1 VGVMTIIVAILS
13 LIATA
18 GIAHLLVGYLAV
30 RRFNHRRA
38 ACREDCPP
46 VSVLK
51 PLYGD
56 EPLLYEAL
64 RSFCRQ
70 DYPHYQIVFGVRDPL
85 DPALAAVRR
94 LQQEL
99 PATDITVVIDG
110 TLHGANRKISNL
122 INMAQAAKYDHYVI
136 SDSDMHVTPCYLRAV
151 MGAFSGPKI
160 GLVTTLYTG
169 QPIFE
174 TVVSDLA
181 VSHLNHLFLPSA
193 LVGMWLGRRSDCFGA
208 TMALSRAM
216 LDEIGGWAMLSHQL
230 ADDFVLG
237 REVQA
242 HGFAVALAPVL
253 PGTTIAEASFQHLFS
268 HELRWARTIRA
279 MVPVGFAASLIQ
291 YPIAFALLACL
302 AAGAAHM
309 QVQAVLLLLAVAI
322 IARIVAARAID
333 YRLGLKNVPLW
344 LMPVRDILSFCIV
357 LASFC
362 GRKIEWRGHA
372 MHVQAGGTVVLHE
385 PVLENIGHGD

>member
-1 VGVMTIIVAILS
+1 VTLSHPVAALLA
-13 LIATA
+13 LIAVA

-30 RRFNHRRA
+30 RRFSHGRTD
-38 ACREDCPP
+38 CQDHCPP
-46 VSVLK
+46 VTVLK
-51 PLYGD
+51 PLYGA
-56 EPLLYEAL
+56 EPLLHDAL
-64 RSFCRQ
+64 RSFCQQ
-70 DYPHYQIVFGVRDPL
+70 DYPHYQIVFGVRDPN
-85 DPALAAVRR
+85 DPALVAVRQ

-99 PATDITVVIDG
+99 PKVDIAVVIDA

-122 INMAQAAKYDHYVI
+122 INMAHAAKYDRYVI
-136 SDSDMHVTPCYLRAV
+136 SDSDMHVTPCYLRSV
-151 MGAFSGPKI
+151 MGAFSGPRV

-169 QPIFE
+169 QPIYE

-216 LDEIGGWAMLSHQL
+216 LEKVGGWEMLSHQL

-242 HGFAVALAPVL
+242 HGYEVALAPVL
-253 PGTTIAEASFQHLFS
+253 PGTTIAENSFDHLFS

-279 MVPVGFAASLIQ
+279 MVPWGFAASLIQ
-291 YPIAFALLACL
+291 YPVAFALLAFL
-302 AAGAAHM
+302 VSGGNTALLI
-309 QVQAVLLLLAVAI
+309 LLLCAI
-322 IARIVAARAID
+322 FARILAARAID
-333 YRLGLKNVPLW
+333 YRLGLKNLPLW

-372 MHVQAGGTVVLHE
+372 MHVQAGGTVVLRE

>member
-1 VGVMTIIVAILS
+1 
-13 LIATA
+13 LIAPGALVTDLLALVSSA

-30 RRFNHRRA
+30 RRFSRLDFK
-38 ACREDCPP
+38 CREHCPP
-46 VSVLK
+46 VTVLK
-51 PLYGD
+51 PLYGA

-70 DYPHYQIVFGVRDPL
+70 DYPAYQIVFGVRDPQ
-85 DPALAAVRR
+85 DPALLAVRR
-94 LQQEL
+94 LQAEL
-99 PATDITVVIDG
+99 PDVDIEVVVDAS
-110 TLHGANRKISNL
+110 LHGANRKVSNL
-122 INMAQAAKYDHYVI
+122 INMAGAAKYDTYVI

-151 MGAFSGPKI
+151 MGAFSGPEV

-169 QPIFE
+169 RPIYE

-216 LDEIGGWAMLSHQL
+216 LERVGGWEMLSHQL

-242 HGFAVALAPVL
+242 HGFEVALAPVL
-253 PGTTIAEASFQHLFS
+253 PGTTIAEADFAHLFN

-279 MVPVGFAASLIQ
+279 MVPWGFAASLIQ
-291 YPIAFALLACL
+291 YPVAFALLAW
-302 AAGAAHM
+302 AGSGGRPVFAGL
-309 QVQAVLLLLAVAI
+309 VLLAVV
-322 IARIVAARAID
+322 ARIAAARAID
-333 YRLGLKNVPLW
+333 YRLGLKNLPLW
-344 LMPVRDILSFCIV
+344 LMPVRDILSFGIV
-357 LASFC
+357 IASFC

-385 PVLENIGHGD
+385 PVLQNIGHGD

>member
-1 VGVMTIIVAILS
+1 MILPGVMSFLAGFLA
-13 LIATA
+13 LIAIA
-18 GIAHLLVGYLAV
+18 GILHLLVGFLAV
-30 RRFNHRRA
+30 RRFSHRRTE
-38 ACREDCPP
+38 CRDHCPP
-46 VSVLK
+46 VTVLK

-70 DYPHYQIVFGVRDPL
+70 DYPAYQIVFGVRDPQ
-85 DPALAAVRR
+85 DPALQAVRR
-94 LQQEL
+94 LQAEL
-99 PATDITVVIDG
+99 PSVDITVVVDA
-110 TLHGANRKISNL
+110 TLHGANRKVSNL
-122 INMAQAAKYDHYVI
+122 INMASAARHDYYVI
-136 SDSDMHVTPCYLRAV
+136 SDSDMHVTPLYLRSV
-151 MGAFSGPKI
+151 MGAFDSPEI

-169 QPIFE
+169 QPIYE

-208 TMALSRAM
+208 TMALSRTM
-216 LDEIGGWAMLSHQL
+216 LARVGGWDMLSHQL

-237 REVQA
+237 RAVQV
-242 HGFAVALAPVL
+242 HGFEVALAPVL
-253 PGTTIAEASFQHLFS
+253 PGTTIAEASFQHLFN

-279 MVPVGFAASLIQ
+279 MVPLGFAASLIQ
-291 YPIAFALLACL
+291 YPVAFSLLAVLLTGGTTIMLALLA
-302 AAGAAHM
+302 AAIA
-309 QVQAVLLLLAVAI
+309 
-322 IARIVAARAID
+322 ARIVAARAID

-344 LMPVRDILSFCIV
+344 LMPVRDILSFGIV
-357 LASFC
+357 LTSFC

-385 PVLENIGHGD
+385 PVLQNIGHGD